1 MKMAT
6 EVAIEKLRT
15 TKITLITQG
24 DDEHFLMQV
33 ASAMVQGLRDYLKP
47 CRPFCGIHL
56 EQMRR
61 LRILKKLE
69 HGAICLGRCGEL
81 HAHVEFSRGFYDNEH
96 FLDVCVVFERPRNHL
111 EVRRR

>member
-1 MKMAT
+1 MAEAMT
-6 EVAIEKLRT
+6 IRKLQDTR
-15 TKITLITQG
+15 ITLITQG

-56 EQMRR
+56 EQEKR

-69 HGAICLGRCGEL
+69 HGTVCLGRCGEL

-96 FLDVCVVFERPRNHL
+96 FLDVCVVFEKPRNQL

>member
-1 MKMAT
+1 MAEAMT
-6 EVAIEKLRT
+6 IRKLQDTR
-15 TKITLITQG
+15 ITLITQG

-33 ASAMVQGLRDYLKP
+33 ASAMIQGLRDYLKP
-47 CRPFCGIHL
+47 CRPFCGIYL

-96 FLDVCVVFERPRNHL
+96 FLDVCVVFEKPKNHL